1 MKFNA
6 LFGLVAAVFFSASL
20 VLSLGTPADKVVAA
34 LMARDVDS
42 DAIVEIINLLPRN
55 EPVTVTV
62 TADCAATTYP
72 FVPTSSVGTEVSSS
86 TTIESSLSTSVTI
99 ETGTVPGTTPGTV
112 PATVPETSSTE
123 PPPTVASS
131 TVPVTGP
138 PETDS
143 APATTTVPST
153 STSETFATT
162 IQTISSTSVHTS
174 STPPAATTPPAPP
187 AEGVAASFN
196 AHPALAGLV
205 ALLALA

>member
-6 LFGLVAAVFFSASL
+6 LFGLIATVFFSASL
-20 VLSLGTPADKVVAA
+20 VFSLGTPADKVVAA
-34 LMARDVDS
+34 LMARDVDA
-42 DAIVEIINLLPRN
+42 DAIVEIINLLPRD

-86 TTIESSLSTSVTI
+86 TTIESSLSTSVTV
-99 ETGTVPGTTPGTV
+99 ETGTVPGTAPGTI
-112 PATVPETSSTE
+112 PATTPATSSAE
-123 PPPTVASS
+123 PPPTGASS
-131 TVPVTGP
+131 TVPATAP
-138 PETDS
+138 PATDS
-143 APATTTVPST
+143 VPATATVPST
-153 STSETFATT
+153 STSETFTT
-162 IQTISSTSVHTS
+162 TTETISSTSVHTT

-196 AHPALAGLV
+196 AHPALVGLV